1 MQSTF
6 PMFMRACTIWC
17 LILVLAFVNGAARE
31 LFLIPRLGRAPG
43 LFLSGIL
50 LSAVIVVLA
59 FVSVRWIRPRSAAD
73 AWRVGGFWLA
83 ATIAFEFGLGWT
95 QQKSLGEMLG
105 AYSFRGGNTW
115 LLVVLT
121 TMLAPRFAYQWRRP
135 VGPEHVE

>member
-1 MQSTF
+1 
-6 PMFMRACTIWC
+6 MFMRGGAVWL

-50 LSAVIVVLA
+50 LSAVILVLA
-59 FVSVRWIRPRSAAD
+59 FASVRWIRPRSPVD
-73 AWRVGGFWLA
+73 AWRVGGIWLA
-83 ATIAFEFGLGWT
+83 ATLVFELGLGWA

-105 AYSFRGGNTW
+105 AYSFRDGNTW
-115 LLVVLT
+115 LLVVLAT
-121 TMLAPRFAYQWRRP
+121 LLAPRLAYRWRRP